1 MRPISIDLTER
12 FAFGKN
18 HRVLGV
24 TKLRKEIYAVLESVS
39 GSYSGYVIYVFED
52 GHPFNL
58 RNKIRMREIAHFFDI
73 ASCEKENC
81 LYVSD
86 IRTDCVWKITTETSG
101 RHKIFK
107 WLTTDYPPLTLSVSC
122 SQLLV
127 VNNASSKLM
136 IYGSDAELLRSIQLP
151 EDIVGPIHAVE
162 TSFGNFIII
171 HKCELKKE
179 MEERKESVTRSPF
192 VAVGPKALKLFVV
205 SELTRDGQ
213 VIVRQFIPSNEE
225 QYLNLP
231 SYLSLDSNDQVFVA
245 EADNMR
251 VILLDSDLK
260 WNKVLRPKIDESE
273 SMMRLPLRLCYD
285 ESKKQ
290 LIFGGDEIYVYNS
303 SQN

>member
-1 MRPISIDLTER
+1 MRPISVGFAER

-24 TKLRKEIYAVLESVS
+24 TKVRNEIYAALESYS

-58 RNKIRMREIAHFFDI
+58 RNKIRMREIVHFFDI

-86 IRTDCVWKITTETSG
+86 IRTDCVWKIKIETSG

-107 WLTTDYPPLTLSVSC
+107 WLTTDYPPLTLSVSG

-151 EDIVGPIHAVE
+151 EAIVGPIHAVE

-171 HKCELKKE
+171 HKWEVKE
-179 MEERKESVTRSPF
+179 MEEWKESVTRSPF
-192 VAVGPKALKLFVV
+192 VAVGPKAMKLFVV
-205 SELTRDGQ
+205 SELSRDGQ
-213 VIVRQFIPSNEE
+213 VVVRRFIPSNEE

-251 VILLDSDLK
+251 VILLDSELK
-260 WNKVLRPKIDESE
+260 WNRVLRTRTGETE
-273 SMMRLPLRLCYD
+273 SMKRMPLRVCYD
-285 ESKKQ
+285 ENKRQ
-290 LIFGGDEIYVYNS
+290 LIFAGDEIYVYNL